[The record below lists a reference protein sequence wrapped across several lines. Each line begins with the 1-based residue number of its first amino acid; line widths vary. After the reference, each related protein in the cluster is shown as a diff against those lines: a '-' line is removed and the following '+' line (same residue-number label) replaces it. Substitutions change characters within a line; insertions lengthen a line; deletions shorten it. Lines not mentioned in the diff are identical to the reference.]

1 MCRKKKTTVLNC
13 VKWVKNVY
21 VWNPGKKIILSGT
34 TEKNWVKRNGKRKK
48 FSFWHFFSVWNNWN
62 ILCKTK
68 KNCPEFIHL
77 LFFFPLV
84 FPVFITDKFN
94 QDNLAKFCNFSISQ
108 WKNEIK
114 FQEENFFF
122 FFSWELLFHVWIRVK
137 ILVIPMFKTSTGKMS
152 LTKRSSVG

>member
-34 TEKNWVKRNGKRKK
+34 TEKNWVKRNGKSFLFDIFFLCGTIEIFCVKQRKIALNL
-48 FSFWHFFSVWNNWN
+48 FIYYFFS
-62 ILCKTK
+62 
-68 KNCPEFIHL
+68 H
-77 LFFFPLV
+77 LFFLCLSLTSLTR
-84 FPVFITDKFN
+84 IIS
-94 QDNLAKFCNFSISQ
+94 LNFVIFLSVSE
-108 WKNEIK
+108 KMKSNFRRK
-114 FQEENFFF
+114 TFFF